1 MSHIELPN
9 AAGIVDTFTRLEGA
23 DTVHMQAVVPVDPVT
38 GDPLLLA
45 QQATLAAIQALHET
59 MLTLLSAMLKKMPR
73 LTSGERLA
81 AALVTTADYDTTTAY
96 NGFTVSAVGDGQGTR
111 LVYRM
116 FEPWNF
122 ADMGAAR
129 LYHQILVS

>member
-1 MSHIELPN
+1 MSHIDLPN
-9 AAGIVDTFTRLEGA
+9 SAGFVDTFTRVEGA

-45 QQATLAAIQALHET
+45 QQATLAAVQELNDT
-59 MLTLLSAMLKKMPR
+59 MVTLLSAMLKKMPR
-73 LTSGERLA
+73 LTTGERLA
-81 AALVTTADYDTTTAY
+81 AALVTPADYDPSSAY
-96 NGFTVSAVGDGQGTR
+96 HLLNVSTVVDGAGAR

-122 ADMGAAR
+122 SDTGAAR
-129 LYHQILVS
+129 LYAQILVS

>member
-9 AAGIVDTFTRLEGA
+9 AAGIVDTFTRVEGT

-38 GDPLLLA
+38 GEALLLA
-45 QQATLAAIQALHET
+45 QQETLAAIQELNES
-59 MLTLLSAMLKKMPR
+59 MVTLLSAMLKKMPR

-81 AALVTTADYDTTTAY
+81 AALVTTSDYDPSSAY
-96 NGFTVSAVGDGQGTR
+96 HLLNVSTVVDGAGAR

-122 ADMGAAR
+122 ADTGAAR
-129 LYHQILVS
+129 LYAQILVS